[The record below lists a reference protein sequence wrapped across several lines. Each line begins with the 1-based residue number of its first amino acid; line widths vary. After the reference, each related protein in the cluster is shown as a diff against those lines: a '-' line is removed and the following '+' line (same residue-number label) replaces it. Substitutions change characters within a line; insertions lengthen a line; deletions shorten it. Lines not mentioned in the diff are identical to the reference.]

1 MRVLTYLLV
10 ASLAAAQQQGSQ
22 QSAQRTAQQ
31 QALCTIEGVV
41 RQADTGEPLKKALL
55 TAFASTPRGNGP
67 MNPVTASTD
76 AEGKFRLTNI
86 EPGQYRLVA
95 ERSGYVRMEHGA
107 RKPNQP
113 GTPLTLKSGDEL
125 KNVELKLVRHAVVTG
140 RITDEDGD
148 PVQGAQVQ
156 LMRYTF
162 VRGRRQ
168 LMPVSGG
175 SSNDLGEYRLFGIAP
190 GKYYLS
196 VSHRAGG
203 PFGAMMMRGGG
214 RGGPGGVMP
223 PSADQNYAPMY
234 FPGTFELDSATLL
247 EIPVGS
253 DMRGVDMRLLRTRT
267 YRVSGRVVAQSEGR
281 RGGMVMLVPKSSAGF
296 GFGDRMAAP
305 WRPNTGTFEIQG
317 VRPGSYNLVVQSF
330 DGQNRMSARV
340 PVEVGEGDVTDV
352 TISPVPGSDLSGVV
366 RVQDKASIDLQ
377 SLRVQLSPRE
387 MGPFGGFG
395 TSPVQADGK
404 FIVNNLTAGQYDIS
418 ITGLSENTYVKAVR
432 YGEADALATGVD
444 LSGGSAGLLD
454 VVISPNGAAVSGS
467 VADNDGNPKSGAT
480 VLLVPTADRH
490 QRLDLYKTANSDQSG
505 AFRFTGVAPG
515 DYLLFALEDHERGA
529 EYDPKYVEQFSSSA
543 EKLSMR
549 EAATETKALKLLAPP
564 N

>member
-1 MRVLTYLLV
+1 MRGFVYLFV
-10 ASLAAAQQQGSQ
+10 VSLAVAQQQGSQ
-22 QSAQRTAQQ
+22 QRTAQQ

-41 RQADTGEPLKKALL
+41 RQADTGEPLKKTLL
-55 TAFASTPRGNGP
+55 TAMTASPRGNGP
-67 MNPVTASTD
+67 MNPVTASSD
-76 AEGKFRLTNI
+76 AEGRFRLTNI

-95 ERSGYVRMEHGA
+95 ERAGYVRMEHGA

-125 KNVELKLVRHAVVTG
+125 KNVEIKLIRHAVVTG

-148 PVQGAQVQ
+148 PVQSASVQ

-168 LMPVSGG
+168 LVPVSGG

-196 VSHRAGG
+196 VSHRSGG
-203 PFGAMMMRGGG
+203 PFGAIMGMRG
-214 RGGPGGVMP
+214 RGGPGPGMMG
-223 PSADQNYAPMY
+223 ADQNYAPMY
-234 FPGTFELDSATLL
+234 FPGTFEVDSATLL
-247 EIPVGS
+247 EIPAGS

-267 YRVSGRVVAQSEGR
+267 YRVSGRVVAQAEGR
-281 RGGMVMLVPKSSAGF
+281 RGGMVVLVPKSSAGF
-296 GFGDRMAAP
+296 GFGDRLAAP

-317 VRPGSYNLVVQSF
+317 VRPGSYNLVAQVF
-330 DGQNRMSARV
+330 EGQNRMSARL
-340 PVEVGEGDVTDV
+340 PVDVGEGDVTDLTV
-352 TISPVPGSDLSGVV
+352 TPVPGGELSGVV
-366 RVQDKASIDLQ
+366 RVQDKASVDLQ
-377 SLRVQLSPRE
+377 NLRIQLSPRE
-387 MGPFGGFG
+387 IGPFGGFG

-404 FIVNNLTAGQYDIS
+404 FTVSNLTAGQYDLS
-418 ITGLSENTYVKAVR
+418 VGGLSDNAYVKAVR
-432 YGEADALATGVD
+432 YGEADALASGLD

-454 VVISPNGAAVSGS
+454 IVISPNGAAISGS
-467 VADNDGNPKSGAT
+467 VADSDGNPKSGAT
-480 VLLVPTADRH
+480 VLVVPTADRH

-505 AFRFTGVAPG
+505 AFRFAGVAPG

-529 EYDPKYVEQFSSSA
+529 EYDPKYVEQFASQA
-543 EKLSMR
+543 EKLSVR
-549 EAATETKALKLLAPP
+549 EGATETKALKLLAPP